1 MDKAINGNDAE
12 TFFVF
17 DHWFTIS
24 RAANKSADKARTTN
38 AYLLIN
44 NEATTSKIRNN
55 PIAVARGRFLP
66 VWILLIIGL

>member
-1 MDKAINGNDAE
+1 MDKATNGNDAE
-12 TFFVF
+12 TFLVF
-17 DHWFTIS
+17 DHCITIS
-24 RAANKSADKARTTN
+24 RAANKSAVKARTTN

-66 VWILLIIGL
+66 V